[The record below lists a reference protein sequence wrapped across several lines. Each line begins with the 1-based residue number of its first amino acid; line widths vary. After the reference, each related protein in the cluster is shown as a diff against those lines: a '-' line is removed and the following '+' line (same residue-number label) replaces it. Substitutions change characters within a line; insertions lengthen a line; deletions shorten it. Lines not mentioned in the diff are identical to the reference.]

1 MTRKRLL
8 GVVLFGALAV
18 VVTACSAI
26 VPPGRGHADLDRDP
40 RPVGTPAPD
49 DAGPDLLLPPS
60 HGGARVV
67 DPGWDAL
74 PLESGGVYLAPVV
87 EDDRVIFTAVSEEGT
102 VLWTAERPMLCSAF
116 IVTASD
122 DGPLAILMDISA
134 GELTMSETT
143 ISAYDLNTGAKR
155 WGPVDVPGP
164 HVGPGLVFAAPP
176 PESMGDGGPR
186 RAIDPAT
193 GNTIADESEDTDS
206 TILGESDGV
215 VLLVDERSL
224 VARTAEGPELWSLSS
239 GDLGQPLDGLRT
251 ISVVQNAQDLVLL
264 GDRAAGA
271 TLVSLTEGVIE
282 GRGVRGGEV
291 DLSAGIRILLGGDL
305 QAADAAGRTLWS
317 RSVPADATLLSAGD
331 GSVYLSSTDRI
342 DVFDTTSGE
351 LRSSIPSDT
360 LVPQKISAV
369 GAGVIDS
376 DERPLL
382 VAAAR

>member
-1 MTRKRLL
+1 
-8 GVVLFGALAV
+8 
-18 VVTACSAI
+18 
-26 VPPGRGHADLDRDP
+26 
-40 RPVGTPAPD
+40 
-49 DAGPDLLLPPS
+49 
-60 HGGARVV
+60 
-67 DPGWDAL
+67 
-74 PLESGGVYLAPVV
+74 
-87 EDDRVIFTAVSEEGT
+87 
-102 VLWTAERPMLCSAF
+102 
-116 IVTASD
+116 
-122 DGPLAILMDISA
+122 
-134 GELTMSETT
+134 
-143 ISAYDLNTGAKR
+143 
-155 WGPVDVPGP
+155 
-164 HVGPGLVFAAPP
+164 
-176 PESMGDGGPR
+176 
-186 RAIDPAT
+186 
-193 GNTIADESEDTDS
+193 DESEDTDS

-239 GDLGQPLDGLRT
+239 GDLGQPLDGLRK

-264 GDRAAGA
+264 GDRATGA

-282 GRGVRGGEV
+282 GPGVRGGEV

-317 RSVPADATLLSAGD
+317 RPVPADATLLSAGD

-369 GAGVIDS
+369 GAGIIDS